1 MVNTARKDPMWQYT
15 DQYLKQHALTPAP
28 VKENATAGTQYA
40 AIRQSGLK
48 DYYDNKPKGNEVNTM
63 RPRTVVSI
71 PGKLAGAQEVA
82 QTGAG
87 TMLNKNS
94 AGTGGGGSGAAVN
107 NSPYITQLNALYDQ
121 IMNRKPFQ
129 YDLNGD
135 LLYRQMADQYT
146 QLGLQASRDAM
157 GTAAGLTGGY
167 GNSFAQQVG
176 NQAYQQYLTALHQNI
191 PELYDRAY
199 QAYQDE
205 GNELLQRYELAAL
218 HPNQLQAL
226 QPQQTATTAE
236 TVKQDAYNQALQA
249 VLGAKIAS
257 ATSGTA
263 AAYSLANYLKMV
275 EDEMNK

>member
-1 MVNTARKDPMWQYT
+1 MVKSPMWQYT
-15 DQYLKQHALTPAP
+15 DQYLKQHAVTPVP

-40 AIRQSGLK
+40 AIRQSGLT
-48 DYYDNKPKGNEVNTM
+48 DYYDNKPKGNEVNTV

-71 PGKLAGAQEVA
+71 PGKLTGAQEVA

-94 AGTGGGGSGAAVN
+94 TGAGTGGGGGGSTVN
-107 NSPYITQLNALYDQ
+107 NSPYIDQLNALYDQ

-146 QLGLQASRDAM
+146 QLGQQASRDAM

-167 GNSFAQQVG
+167 GNSYAQQVG

-199 QAYQDE
+199 EQYLNE

-226 QPQQTATTAE
+226 QPQQAAMTAE
-236 TVKQDAYNQALQA
+236 TGEQDAYYQALQA
-249 VLGAKIAS
+249 VLGANLAP